1 MPAVSERITGASVC
15 FVSPDDRILFLHR
28 ADGKGWDIPGGH
40 REAGETA
47 EQNALREA
55 REETGGLPYGELALL
70 DRQDGDGVDWT
81 VFRMPVRYAFTPKL
95 SDEHDGSQWSA
106 FGDRP
111 RGMMH
116 ETAASLSRGFDQA
129 HDEFVEEDHPRA
141 ENGRFGTKSGGSSSG
156 KEDPSKSQ
164 ETVDLYHGSH
174 EHISEINGS
183 KGSYGGLFA
192 SGREDAARS
201 HGNVLHRIR
210 IPVSQVMTQ
219 HDMEYEADPK
229 KVRKVLKSNLKI
241 KNEDDFD
248 IAYAAVVED
257 KGTGDFD
264 SEDISRIF
272 GTPEDEPWEA
282 EIEAQRIRG
291 AIAQSLGYKAV
302 EMRDEHGTSHLV
314 LPGNTIEEMREG
326 NDNAVD
332 SVATRASDCLAFD
345 RASVRT
351 IDKDGRLHVALTHI
365 SKANVCPYRG
375 DEIPDP
381 DGALNLDP
389 DRIYMLLRDPEE
401 LEKGAPT
408 SNGIQV
414 MSEHIGVSADEPQKM
429 LIAGAT
435 GNDARF
441 NAPYLDNS
449 LVVWDADL
457 LRGIEDGSQQQI
469 SCSYYYRADM
479 TAGRYEGVSYDGI
492 MRDIVF
498 NHVAIVPVGRA
509 GPDVLVGDS
518 LSSLT
523 GVTTMGKSLSKKAAM
538 AKGALLAILKPKKLA
553 ADKALDLD
561 KVLAGVTTKNWLS
574 KKPGIIAAIKPS
586 LAKDADL
593 DDVVQLI
600 DALDKEQP
608 EESDPGEITVDED
621 PRIEKILSLIR
632 GKVSDEDLQAVTEAL
647 KESAAEDED
656 KEERRKREEE
666 ERKTAQ
672 AANAAADE
680 PDQTTG
686 AATAH
691 PGGKPEDEKVS
702 KSAMDAAIATERARS
717 AKALREVEAKTIERL
732 RSIASAEEDVHPY
745 VGKLAVA
752 MDSAEDV
759 YKTALETMGV
769 DVAGIHPSAYRAVL
783 MAHPKPGAT
792 QKRVANDASM
802 TSSITDAFPNAARL
816 R

>member
-1 MPAVSERITGASVC
+1 MPAVSKAQQRAMYAAAEGHSTLGIPKSVGKEFVAHDERVKGASVC
-15 FVSPDDRILFLHR
+15 FVAPDGRILFLHR
-28 ADGKGWDIPGGH
+28 TDGKGWDIPGGH
-40 REAGETA
+40 RDDGETA

-55 REETGGLPYGELALL
+55 REETGGLPYGELAPL
-70 DRQDGDGVDWT
+70 DRQDGDGVEWN
-81 VFRMPVRYAFTPKL
+81 VFRMAVRYAFTPKL
-95 SDEHDGSQWSA
+95 SDEHDGFQWSV
-106 FGDRP
+106 FGNRP
-111 RGMMH
+111 DDMMS
-116 ETAASLSRGFDQA
+116 ETEMSLRRGFSGSA
-129 HDEFVEEDHPRA
+129 EDGQPRA
-141 ENGRFGTKSGGSSSG
+141 TE
-156 KEDPSKSQ
+156 
-164 ETVDLYHGSH
+164 
-174 EHISEINGS
+174 
-183 KGSYGGLFA
+183 
-192 SGREDAARS
+192 
-201 HGNVLHRIR
+201 
-210 IPVSQVMTQ
+210 
-219 HDMEYEADPK
+219 
-229 KVRKVLKSNLKI
+229 
-241 KNEDDFD
+241 
-248 IAYAAVVED
+248 
-257 KGTGDFD
+257 
-264 SEDISRIF
+264 
-272 GTPEDEPWEA
+272 
-282 EIEAQRIRG
+282 
-291 AIAQSLGYKAV
+291 
-302 EMRDEHGTSHLV
+302 
-314 LPGNTIEEMREG
+314 
-326 NDNAVD
+326 
-332 SVATRASDCLAFD
+332 RASDCLAFD

-381 DGALNLDP
+381 DGTLNLDA

-414 MSEHIGVSADEPQKM
+414 MSEHVGVSADEPQKM

-449 LVVWDADL
+449 MVVWDADL

-479 TAGRYEGVSYDGI
+479 TAGRYEGVNYDGI

-561 KVLAGVTTKNWLS
+561 KVLEGVTTKNWLS

-600 DALDKEQP
+600 DALDKEEP
-608 EESDPGEITVDED
+608 EEADPGEITVDED

-656 KEERRKREEE
+656 ERLKHEEE
-666 ERKTAQ
+666 ERK
-672 AANAAADE
+672 AAEARKAAADE
-680 PDQTTG
+680 PKQTSG
-686 AATAH
+686 AANAQ

-732 RSIASAEEDVHPY
+732 RSIASAEEDVRPY

>member
-1 MPAVSERITGASVC
+1 MPAVSKAQQRAMYAAAEGHSTLGIPESVGKEFVAHDERVKGASVC
-15 FVSPDDRILFLHR
+15 FVAPDGRILFLHR
-28 ADGKGWDIPGGH
+28 TDGKGWDIPGGH
-40 REAGETA
+40 REAGETT

-55 REETGGLPYGELALL
+55 REETGGLPYGELAPL
-70 DRQDGDGVDWT
+70 DHQDGDGVDWT

-95 SDEHDGSQWSA
+95 SDEHDGFRWSV
-106 FGDRP
+106 FENRPGD
-111 RGMMH
+111 MMT
-116 ETAASLSRGFDQA
+116 ETEMSLTRGF
-129 HDEFVEEDHPRA
+129 
-141 ENGRFGTKSGGSSSG
+141 SGS
-156 KEDPSKSQ
+156 
-164 ETVDLYHGSH
+164 T
-174 EHISEINGS
+174 
-183 KGSYGGLFA
+183 
-192 SGREDAARS
+192 
-201 HGNVLHRIR
+201 
-210 IPVSQVMTQ
+210 
-219 HDMEYEADPK
+219 
-229 KVRKVLKSNLKI
+229 
-241 KNEDDFD
+241 
-248 IAYAAVVED
+248 ED
-257 KGTGDFD
+257 KH
-264 SEDISRIF
+264 
-272 GTPEDEPWEA
+272 P
-282 EIEAQRIRG
+282 Q
-291 AIAQSLGYKAV
+291 
-302 EMRDEHGTSHLV
+302 
-314 LPGNTIEEMREG
+314 
-326 NDNAVD
+326 
-332 SVATRASDCLAFD
+332 ATERASDCLAFD

-381 DGALNLDP
+381 DGTLNLDP

-656 KEERRKREEE
+656 EEERRKREEE
-666 ERKTAQ
+666 ERK
-672 AANAAADE
+672 AAEARKAATDE

-732 RSIASAEEDVHPY
+732 RSIASAEEDVRPY

-752 MDSAEDV
+752 MDSAEAV
-759 YKTALETMGV
+759 FKTALETMGV